1 MYRKGEAVSAE
12 KTLVHFL
19 GNAWFI
25 STDRISEEHE
35 GSILIQWWTVKPN
48 DAILFILRKYIRICK
63 IALLDR
69 SCNEYIYIYIY
80 LPFDQFDVTDYYSD
94 LSKCSW
100 LISLFFSLT
109 LSSHSGIICSCFKSS
124 WSIFHT

>member
-1 MYRKGEAVSAE
+1 MHRKTETVSAE
-12 KTLVHFL
+12 KTLVNFP

-48 DAILFILRKYIRICK
+48 DGILFILRKYIRIRK
-63 IALLDR
+63 TALSDR
-69 SCNEYIYIYIY
+69 SRNEHTYIYILYIIY
-80 LPFDQFDVTDYYSD
+80 CLPLDQFDVTDYYSD

-100 LISLFFSLT
+100 LISLSFSLT
-109 LSSHSGIICSCFKSS
+109 LSSHFDIICSCLESS
-124 WSIFHT
+124 